1 MKKESLI
8 LIVTVIATMT
18 LTAWVGNDNTTK
30 VPGTLTEVKIGE
42 QTWMAANLNV
52 ESFRNGDP
60 IPEVKSA
67 EEWEKTGKRKKP
79 AWCYYDYASA
89 NGTKYGKLYNWYAVT
104 DPRGLAPDGW
114 HVPDSLEW
122 TQLSN
127 FLGGLKGSCTKLK
140 SSSGWKENGN
150 GTNESGFNGQPAG
163 YNPYNGNCSE
173 SGETSRIWMSKEH
186 SKSNA
191 WFCQLEGNKSDVFY
205 YQYYKVQGLS
215 VRCVK
220 D

>member
-1 MKKESLI
+1 MKKESI
-8 LIVTVIATMT
+8 VLIVTIIATMT
-18 LTAWVGNDNTTK
+18 LTAWVGNDNTSK
-30 VPGTLTEVKIGE
+30 VPGNLTEVQIGG
-42 QTWMAANLNV
+42 QTWMAENLNV

-67 EEWEKTGKRKKP
+67 EEWEKVGKRKKP
-79 AWCYYDYASA
+79 AWCYYDYTSA
-89 NGTKYGKLYNWYAVT
+89 NGTKYGKLYNWYAVN

-114 HVPDSLEW
+114 HIPDSLE
-122 TQLSN
+122 
-127 FLGGLKGSCTKLK
+127 
-140 SSSGWKENGN
+140 
-150 GTNESGFNGQPAG
+150 
-163 YNPYNGNCSE
+163 
-173 SGETSRIWMSKEH
+173 SGETTRMWMSKEH